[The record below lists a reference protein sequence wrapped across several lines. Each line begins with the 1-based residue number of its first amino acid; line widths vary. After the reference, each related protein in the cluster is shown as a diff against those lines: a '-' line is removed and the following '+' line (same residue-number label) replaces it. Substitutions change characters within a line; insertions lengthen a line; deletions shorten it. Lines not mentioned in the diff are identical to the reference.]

1 MVDGLM
7 TSEQIREAAGRLGL
21 TSGRKLAAATG
32 VNVCT
37 CHKLLKGQLS
47 LREETL
53 ARFTVFFRRAEGG
66 GGLAEHFNLLR

>member
-32 VNVCT
+32 VNVST
-37 CHKLLKGQLS
+37 CHNLLKGKGA

-53 ARFTVFFRRAEGG
+53 ARFTVFFRRAEEVGG
-66 GGLAEHFNLLR
+66 MTEPLGDS